1 MHVYTFVLVCVQLLQ
16 EERDERERRLAE
28 MEQRHQKGL
37 EEALQ
42 NFKTSVAAERQ
53 VNTQLHYITS

>member
-1 MHVYTFVLVCVQLLQ
+1 MLVCVQLLQ